1 MTFLVTNLACFLL
14 KISSAPNFR
23 PSFRYFNS
31 STAAF
36 GFLISGASM
45 FFVDGLY
52 VSPNDTF
59 VEIALRRY
67 FNVSHAGQCLTTCLG
82 CRLCGNSNH
91 YLLNYPLH
99 LSSEIMGRCESESN
113 LSPSTQVPTTVT
125 AIFSTIL
132 AAPDIIVRQR
142 SSQTV

>member
-52 VSPNDTF
+52 VSPNNIF
-59 VEIALRRY
+59 VKTALRCY
-67 FNVSHAGQCLTTCLG
+67 CDGVHGG
-82 CRLCGNSNH
+82 
-91 YLLNYPLH
+91 
-99 LSSEIMGRCESESN
+99 
-113 LSPSTQVPTTVT
+113 
-125 AIFSTIL
+125 
-132 AAPDIIVRQR
+132 
-142 SSQTV
+142 